1 MQEVPERGMRLILMG
16 IVLLMIVGG
25 TVDILLDAPTSWWS
39 LHVVYELFLIAA
51 GLVGAV
57 WLWLSWFRAEQAN
70 RSLRRSLEARQQER
84 DAWRASA
91 RRVLEGLGS
100 AVNRQFQAWGLT
112 GTEREVALLLLKGR
126 SHKEIAR
133 DTGRSERTVRQ
144 HSVAVYD
151 KAGVNGRAE
160 LAAFFLEDLMLPT
173 APPTGAVSGDA
184 QAPEVG
190 RAP

>member
-1 MQEVPERGMRLILMG
+1 MRLILMG

-25 TVDILLDAPTSWWS
+25 TIDILLDAPTSWWS

-70 RSLRRSLEARQQER
+70 RSLRRSLEDRQQER

-100 AVNRQFQAWGLT
+100 AVSRQFQAWGLT

-173 APPTGAVSGDA
+173 ASPTGAAPTDA
-184 QAPEVG
+184 PAPEVG